1 MYTGSMRKI
10 IAKPADEP
18 RSVVVRN
25 TAWVYAGVLVVMA
38 VAQLFA
44 FEKFVPLMDDYLFP
58 GGHGTATL
66 VASSIVFI
74 EVFALPFLLRMF
86 VSDGMRWFS
95 LVCSVLVPLIWL
107 RLSLYSTFAQESL
120 KNGGLLGTKVTV
132 SSDVQLLVASLL
144 LVVSLYVVHG
154 LWPVSK
160 K

>member
-25 TAWVYAGVLVVMA
+25 AAWVYAGVLVVMV

-44 FEKFVPLMDDYLFP
+44 FEKFVPLMDDYWLP

-66 VASSIVFI
+66 VASSLVFI
-74 EVFALPFLLRMF
+74 EVFALPFLLRMY

-95 LVCSVLVPLIWL
+95 LACSVLVPLVWL
-107 RLSLYSTFAQESL
+107 RLALYSTFAQESL
-120 KNGGLLGTKVTV
+120 KNGGLLGTKVAVGT
-132 SSDVQLLVASLL
+132 DVQLLVASLL
-144 LVVSLYVVHG
+144 LAVSLYVVHG
-154 LWPVSK
+154 LWPASK

>member
-18 RSVVVRN
+18 RSVAVRN

-44 FEKFVPLMDDYLFP
+44 FEKFVPLMDDYWLP
-58 GGHGTATL
+58 GGYGTATL
-66 VASSIVFI
+66 VASIVVFI
-74 EVFALPFLLRMF
+74 EVFALPFLLRMY

-95 LVCSVLVPLIWL
+95 LACSVLVPLIWL
-107 RLSLYSTFAQESL
+107 RLALYSTFAQESL
-120 KNGGLLGTKVTV
+120 KNGGLLGTKVAV

-154 LWPVSK
+154 LWPAAK